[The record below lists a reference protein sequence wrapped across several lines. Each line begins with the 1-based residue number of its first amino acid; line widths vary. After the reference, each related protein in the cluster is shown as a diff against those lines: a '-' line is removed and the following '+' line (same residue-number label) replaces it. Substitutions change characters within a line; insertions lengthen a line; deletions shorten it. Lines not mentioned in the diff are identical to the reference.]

1 MIRKSILLSIVFLC
15 SLSLAAQE
23 GNFLQRADSLL
34 NARYHRIKYD
44 TNYIGRPTH
53 KWTLKLRPKVSL
65 FAVRTETLGN
75 DGEEGSMKIDLRSD
89 PKAKLSLSAGYSGVT
104 LSFSIK
110 PEKLQK
116 TKELDYEMRFDVYSR
131 QFGFE
136 TELSRIT
143 TLEGPFH
150 LDFTGTDTTVN
161 FDLDLPEGFVT
172 QTNIFL
178 SGYYVF
184 NHRRFSYPA
193 AFTQSFIQKRSAG
206 SFIAGANLGISE
218 LTVGDST
225 KNAELFNV
233 ANAYISLGLGYG
245 YNIVLPHNWLLH
257 VSAIP
262 YLIVRNKAKCKF
274 AGNEEQWQTKFP
286 QFLFI
291 ARAAAI
297 RSWDRWFAGLTTHF
311 FYSYVGSTDLIQI
324 RNRQWHFMA
333 VVGYRL

>member
-1 MIRKSILLSIVFLC
+1 MLAFAFLC
-15 SLSLAAQE
+15 SLSMAAQE
-23 GNFLQRADSLL
+23 GNILYRVDSLL
-34 NARYHRIKYD
+34 NARYHRKNYD
-44 TNYIGRPTH
+44 TTYISRPEH

-75 DGEEGSMKIDLRSD
+75 EGEEGAMKIDLLSD
-89 PKAKLSLSAGYSGVT
+89 PKAKLSFSAGYSGVT

-110 PEKLQK
+110 QEKFQK
-116 TKELDYEMRFDVYSR
+116 VKELDYEMRFDVYTR
-131 QFGFE
+131 KFGFE
-136 TELSRIT
+136 TELNRIT

-150 LDFTGTDTTVN
+150 LDFTGEDTTVS

-172 QTNIFL
+172 QTNFFL

-233 ANAYISLGLGYG
+233 ANFYISLGIGYG
-245 YNIVLPHNWLLH
+245 YNVVLPHNWLIH

-262 YLIVRNKAKCKF
+262 YLIVRNKAKCRF
-274 AGNEEQWQTKFP
+274 AGNVEDWQTKFP

-324 RNRQWHFMA
+324 RNRQWHFM
-333 VVGYRL
+333 GILGIRL

>member
-1 MIRKSILLSIVFLC
+1 MLAFAFLC
-15 SLSLAAQE
+15 SLSMAAQE
-23 GNFLQRADSLL
+23 GNILYRVDSLL
-34 NARYHRIKYD
+34 NARYHRKNYD
-44 TNYIGRPTH
+44 TTYISRPEH

-75 DGEEGSMKIDLRSD
+75 EGEEGAMKIELLSD
-89 PKAKLSLSAGYSGVT
+89 PKAKLSFSAGYSGVT

-110 PEKLQK
+110 PEKFQK
-116 TKELDYEMRFDVYSR
+116 VKELDYEMRFDVYTR
-131 QFGFE
+131 KFGFE

-150 LDFTGTDTTVN
+150 LDFTGEDTTVS

-172 QTNIFL
+172 QTNFFL

-233 ANAYISLGLGYG
+233 ANFYISLGIGYG
-245 YNIVLPHNWLLH
+245 YNVVLPHNWLIH

-274 AGNEEQWQTKFP
+274 AGNVEDWQTKFP

-324 RNRQWHFMA
+324 RNRQWHFM
-333 VVGYRL
+333 GILGIRL

>member
-1 MIRKSILLSIVFLC
+1 MLAFAFLC
-15 SLSLAAQE
+15 SLSMAAQE
-23 GNFLQRADSLL
+23 GNILYRVDSLL
-34 NARYHRIKYD
+34 NARYHRKNYD
-44 TNYIGRPTH
+44 TTYISRPEH

-75 DGEEGSMKIDLRSD
+75 EGEEGAMKIDLLSD
-89 PKAKLSLSAGYSGVT
+89 SKAKLSFSAGYSGVT

-110 PEKLQK
+110 PEKFQK
-116 TKELDYEMRFDVYSR
+116 VKELDYEMRFDVYTR
-131 QFGFE
+131 KFGFE
-136 TELSRIT
+136 TELSQIT

-150 LDFTGTDTTVN
+150 LDFTGEDTTVS

-172 QTNIFL
+172 QTNFFL

-233 ANAYISLGLGYG
+233 ANFYISLGIGYG
-245 YNIVLPHNWLLH
+245 YNVVLPHNWLIH

-262 YLIVRNKAKCKF
+262 YLIVRNKAKCRF
-274 AGNEEQWQTKFP
+274 AGNVEDWQTKFP

-324 RNRQWHFMA
+324 RNRQWHFM
-333 VVGYRL
+333 GILGIRL

>member
-1 MIRKSILLSIVFLC
+1 LLAFAFLC
-15 SLSLAAQE
+15 SLSMAAQE
-23 GNFLQRADSLL
+23 GNILYRVDSLL
-34 NARYHRIKYD
+34 NARYHRKNYD
-44 TNYIGRPTH
+44 TTYISRPEH

-75 DGEEGSMKIDLRSD
+75 EGEEGAMKIDLLSN
-89 PKAKLSLSAGYSGVT
+89 PKAKLSFSAGYSGVT

-110 PEKLQK
+110 PEKFQK
-116 TKELDYEMRFDVYSR
+116 VKELDYEMRFDVYTR
-131 QFGFE
+131 KFGFE

-150 LDFTGTDTTVN
+150 LDFTGEDTTVS

-172 QTNIFL
+172 QTNFFL

-233 ANAYISLGLGYG
+233 ANFYISLGIGYG
-245 YNIVLPHNWLLH
+245 YNVVLLHNWLIH

-262 YLIVRNKAKCKF
+262 YLIVRNKAKCRF
-274 AGNEEQWQTKFP
+274 AGNVEDWQTKFP

-333 VVGYRL
+333 IVGYRL

>member
-1 MIRKSILLSIVFLC
+1 MLAFAFLC
-15 SLSLAAQE
+15 SLSMAAQE
-23 GNFLQRADSLL
+23 GNILYRVDSLL
-34 NARYHRIKYD
+34 NARYHRKNYD
-44 TNYIGRPTH
+44 TTYISRPEH

-75 DGEEGSMKIDLRSD
+75 EGEEGAMKIDLLSD
-89 PKAKLSLSAGYSGVT
+89 PKAKLSFSAGYSGVT

-110 PEKLQK
+110 PEKFQK
-116 TKELDYEMRFDVYSR
+116 VKELDYEMRFDVYTR
-131 QFGFE
+131 KFGFE
-136 TELSRIT
+136 TELSQIT

-150 LDFTGTDTTVN
+150 LDFTGEDTTVS

-172 QTNIFL
+172 QTNFFL

-233 ANAYISLGLGYG
+233 ANFYISLGIGYG
-245 YNIVLPHNWLLH
+245 YNVVLPHNWLIH

-262 YLIVRNKAKCKF
+262 YLIVRNKAKCRF
-274 AGNEEQWQTKFP
+274 AGNVEDWQTKFP

-324 RNRQWHFMA
+324 RNRQWHFM
-333 VVGYRL
+333 GILGIRL

>member
-1 MIRKSILLSIVFLC
+1 MLAFAFLC
-15 SLSLAAQE
+15 SLSMAAQE
-23 GNFLQRADSLL
+23 GNILYRVDSLL
-34 NARYHRIKYD
+34 NARYHRKNYD
-44 TNYIGRPTH
+44 TTYISRPEH

-75 DGEEGSMKIDLRSD
+75 EGEDGAMKIDLLSD
-89 PKAKLSLSAGYSGVT
+89 PKAKLSFSAGYSGVT

-110 PEKLQK
+110 PEKFQK
-116 TKELDYEMRFDVYSR
+116 VKELDYEMRFDVYTR
-131 QFGFE
+131 KFGFE

-150 LDFTGTDTTVN
+150 LDFTGEDTTVS

-172 QTNIFL
+172 QTNFFL

-233 ANAYISLGLGYG
+233 ANFYISLGIGYG
-245 YNIVLPHNWLLH
+245 YNVVLPHNWLIH

-274 AGNEEQWQTKFP
+274 AGNVEDWQTKFP

-324 RNRQWHFMA
+324 RNRQWHFM
-333 VVGYRL
+333 GILGIRL

>member
-1 MIRKSILLSIVFLC
+1 MLAFAFLC
-15 SLSLAAQE
+15 SLSMAAQE
-23 GNFLQRADSLL
+23 GNILYRVDSLL
-34 NARYHRIKYD
+34 NARYHRKNYD
-44 TNYIGRPTH
+44 TTYISRPEH

-75 DGEEGSMKIDLRSD
+75 EGEEGAMKIELLSD
-89 PKAKLSLSAGYSGVT
+89 PKAKLSFSAGYSGVT

-110 PEKLQK
+110 PEKFQK
-116 TKELDYEMRFDVYSR
+116 VKELDYEMRFDVYTR
-131 QFGFE
+131 KFGFE

-150 LDFTGTDTTVN
+150 LDFTGEDTTVS

-172 QTNIFL
+172 QTNFFL

-233 ANAYISLGLGYG
+233 ANFYISLGIGYG
-245 YNIVLPHNWLLH
+245 YNVVLPHNWLIH

-262 YLIVRNKAKCKF
+262 YLIVRNKAKCRF
-274 AGNEEQWQTKFP
+274 AGNVEDWQTKFP

-324 RNRQWHFMA
+324 RNRQWHFM
-333 VVGYRL
+333 GILGIRL

>member
-1 MIRKSILLSIVFLC
+1 MLAFAFLC
-15 SLSLAAQE
+15 SLSMAAQE
-23 GNFLQRADSLL
+23 GNILYRVDSLL
-34 NARYHRIKYD
+34 NARYHRKNYD
-44 TNYIGRPTH
+44 TAYISRPEH

-75 DGEEGSMKIDLRSD
+75 ESEEGAMKIDLLSD
-89 PKAKLSLSAGYSGVT
+89 PKAKLSFSAGYSGVT
-104 LSFSIK
+104 LSFSIN
-110 PEKLQK
+110 PEKFQK
-116 TKELDYEMRFDVYSR
+116 VKELDYEMRFDVYTR
-131 QFGFE
+131 KFGFE

-150 LDFTGTDTTVN
+150 LDFTGEDTTVS

-172 QTNIFL
+172 QTNFFL

-233 ANAYISLGLGYG
+233 ANFYISLGIGYG
-245 YNIVLPHNWLLH
+245 YNVVLPHNWLIH

-262 YLIVRNKAKCKF
+262 YLIVRNKAKCRF
-274 AGNEEQWQTKFP
+274 AGNVEDWQTKFP

-333 VVGYRL
+333 IVGYRL

>member
-1 MIRKSILLSIVFLC
+1 MLAFAFLC
-15 SLSLAAQE
+15 SLSMAAQE
-23 GNFLQRADSLL
+23 GNILYRVDSLL
-34 NARYHRIKYD
+34 NARYHRKNYD
-44 TNYIGRPTH
+44 TTYISRPEH

-75 DGEEGSMKIDLRSD
+75 EGEEGAMKIDLLSD
-89 PKAKLSLSAGYSGVT
+89 PKAKLSFSAGYSGVT

-110 PEKLQK
+110 PEKFQK
-116 TKELDYEMRFDVYSR
+116 VKELDYEMRFDVYTR
-131 QFGFE
+131 KFGFE

-150 LDFTGTDTTVN
+150 LDFTGEDTTVS

-172 QTNIFL
+172 QTNFFL

-233 ANAYISLGLGYG
+233 ANFYISLGIGYG
-245 YNIVLPHNWLLH
+245 YNVVLPHNWLIH

-274 AGNEEQWQTKFP
+274 AGNVEDWQTKFP

-324 RNRQWHFMA
+324 RNRRWHFM
-333 VVGYRL
+333 GILGIRL

>member
-1 MIRKSILLSIVFLC
+1 M
-15 SLSLAAQE
+15 AAQE
-23 GNFLQRADSLL
+23 GNILYRVDSLL
-34 NARYHRIKYD
+34 NARYHRKNYD
-44 TNYIGRPTH
+44 TAYISRPEH

-75 DGEEGSMKIDLRSD
+75 ESEEGAMKIDLLSD
-89 PKAKLSLSAGYSGVT
+89 PKAKLSFSAGYSGVT
-104 LSFSIK
+104 LSFSIN
-110 PEKLQK
+110 PEKFQK
-116 TKELDYEMRFDVYSR
+116 VKELDYEMRFDVYTR
-131 QFGFE
+131 KFGFE

-150 LDFTGTDTTVN
+150 LDFTGEDTTVS

-172 QTNIFL
+172 QTNFFL

-233 ANAYISLGLGYG
+233 ANFYISLGIGYG
-245 YNIVLPHNWLLH
+245 YNVVLPHNWLIH

-262 YLIVRNKAKCKF
+262 YLIVRNKAKCRF
-274 AGNEEQWQTKFP
+274 AGNVEDWQTKFP

-333 VVGYRL
+333 IVGYRL

>member
-1 MIRKSILLSIVFLC
+1 MLAFAFLC
-15 SLSLAAQE
+15 SLSMAAQE
-23 GNFLQRADSLL
+23 GNILYRVDSLL
-34 NARYHRIKYD
+34 NARYHRKNYD
-44 TNYIGRPTH
+44 TTYISRPEH

-75 DGEEGSMKIDLRSD
+75 EGEEGAMKIDLLSD
-89 PKAKLSLSAGYSGVT
+89 PKAKLSFSAGYSGVT

-110 PEKLQK
+110 PEKFQK
-116 TKELDYEMRFDVYSR
+116 VKELDYEMRFDVYTR
-131 QFGFE
+131 KFGFE

-150 LDFTGTDTTVN
+150 LDFTGEDTTVS

-172 QTNIFL
+172 QTNFFL
-178 SGYYVF
+178 SSYYVF

-233 ANAYISLGLGYG
+233 ANFYISLGIGYG
-245 YNIVLPHNWLLH
+245 YNVVLPHNWLIH

-262 YLIVRNKAKCKF
+262 YLIVRNKAKCRF
-274 AGNEEQWQTKFP
+274 AGNVENWQTKFP

-324 RNRQWHFMA
+324 RNRQWHFM
-333 VVGYRL
+333 GILGIRL

>member
-1 MIRKSILLSIVFLC
+1 MLAFAFLC
-15 SLSLAAQE
+15 SLSMTAQE
-23 GNFLQRADSLL
+23 GNILYRVDSLL
-34 NARYHRIKYD
+34 NARYHRKNYD
-44 TNYIGRPTH
+44 TTYISRPEH

-75 DGEEGSMKIDLRSD
+75 EGEEGAMKIDLLSD
-89 PKAKLSLSAGYSGVT
+89 PKAKLSFSAGYSGVT

-110 PEKLQK
+110 PEKFQK
-116 TKELDYEMRFDVYSR
+116 VKELDYEMRFDVYTR
-131 QFGFE
+131 KFGFE
-136 TELSRIT
+136 TELNRIT

-150 LDFTGTDTTVN
+150 LDFTGEDTTVS

-172 QTNIFL
+172 QTNFFL

-233 ANAYISLGLGYG
+233 ANFYISLGIGYG
-245 YNIVLPHNWLLH
+245 YNVVLPHNWLIH

-262 YLIVRNKAKCKF
+262 YLIVRNKAKCRF
-274 AGNEEQWQTKFP
+274 AGNVEDWQTKFP

-324 RNRQWHFMA
+324 RNRQWHFM
-333 VVGYRL
+333 GILGIRL

>member
-1 MIRKSILLSIVFLC
+1 MLAFAFLC
-15 SLSLAAQE
+15 SLSIAAQE
-23 GNFLQRADSLL
+23 GNILYRVDSLL
-34 NARYHRIKYD
+34 NARYHRKNYD
-44 TNYIGRPTH
+44 TTYISRPEH

-75 DGEEGSMKIDLRSD
+75 EGEEGAMKIELLSD
-89 PKAKLSLSAGYSGVT
+89 PKAKLSFSAGYSGVT

-110 PEKLQK
+110 PEKFQK
-116 TKELDYEMRFDVYSR
+116 VKELDYEMRFDVYTR
-131 QFGFE
+131 KFGFE

-150 LDFTGTDTTVN
+150 LDFTGEDTTVS

-172 QTNIFL
+172 QTNFFL

-233 ANAYISLGLGYG
+233 ANFYISLGIGYG
-245 YNIVLPHNWLLH
+245 YNVVLPHNWLIH

-274 AGNEEQWQTKFP
+274 AGNVEDWQTKFP

-324 RNRQWHFMA
+324 RNRQWHFM
-333 VVGYRL
+333 GILGIRL

>member
-1 MIRKSILLSIVFLC
+1 MLAFAFLC
-15 SLSLAAQE
+15 SLSMAAQE
-23 GNFLQRADSLL
+23 GNILYRVDSLL
-34 NARYHRIKYD
+34 NARYHRKNYD
-44 TNYIGRPTH
+44 TTYISRPEH

-75 DGEEGSMKIDLRSD
+75 EGEEGAMKIDLLSD
-89 PKAKLSLSAGYSGVT
+89 PKAKLSFSAGYSGVT

-110 PEKLQK
+110 PEKFQK
-116 TKELDYEMRFDVYSR
+116 VKELDYEMRFDVYTR
-131 QFGFE
+131 KFGFE
-136 TELSRIT
+136 TELNRIT

-150 LDFTGTDTTVN
+150 LDFTGEDTTVS

-172 QTNIFL
+172 QTNFFL

-233 ANAYISLGLGYG
+233 ANFYISLGIGYG
-245 YNIVLPHNWLLH
+245 YNVVLPHNWLIH

-262 YLIVRNKAKCKF
+262 YLIVRNKAKCRF
-274 AGNEEQWQTKFP
+274 AGNVEDWQTKFP

-324 RNRQWHFMA
+324 RNRQWHFM
-333 VVGYRL
+333 GILGIRL

>member
-1 MIRKSILLSIVFLC
+1 MLAFAFLC
-15 SLSLAAQE
+15 SLSMAAQE
-23 GNFLQRADSLL
+23 GNILYRVDSLL
-34 NARYHRIKYD
+34 NARYHRKNYD
-44 TNYIGRPTH
+44 TTYISRPEH

-75 DGEEGSMKIDLRSD
+75 EGEEGAMKIDLRSD
-89 PKAKLSLSAGYSGVT
+89 PKAKLSFSAGYSGVT

-110 PEKLQK
+110 PEKFQK
-116 TKELDYEMRFDVYSR
+116 VKELDYEMRFDVYTR
-131 QFGFE
+131 KFGFE

-143 TLEGPFH
+143 TLEGPF
-150 LDFTGTDTTVN
+150 LLEAMANDSIVKIN
-161 FDLDLPEGFVT
+161 LDLPEGFVT

-233 ANAYISLGLGYG
+233 ANAYISLGVGYG
-245 YNIVLPHNWLLH
+245 YNVVLPHNWLLH
-257 VSAIP
+257 FSAIP
-262 YLIVRNKAKCKF
+262 YLIVRNKAKCRF
-274 AGNEEQWQTKFP
+274 AGNVEDWQTKFP

-333 VVGYRL
+333 IVGYRL

>member
-1 MIRKSILLSIVFLC
+1 MLAFAFLC
-15 SLSLAAQE
+15 SLSMAAQE
-23 GNFLQRADSLL
+23 GNILYRVDSLL
-34 NARYHRIKYD
+34 NARYHRKNYD
-44 TNYIGRPTH
+44 TTYISRPEH

-75 DGEEGSMKIDLRSD
+75 EGEEGAMKLDLLSD
-89 PKAKLSLSAGYSGVT
+89 SKAKLSFSAGYSGVT

-110 PEKLQK
+110 PEKFQK
-116 TKELDYEMRFDVYSR
+116 VKELDYEMRFDVYTR
-131 QFGFE
+131 KFGFE
-136 TELSRIT
+136 TELNRIT

-150 LDFTGTDTTVN
+150 LDFTGEDTTVS

-172 QTNIFL
+172 QTNFFL

-233 ANAYISLGLGYG
+233 ANFYISLGIGYG
-245 YNIVLPHNWLLH
+245 YNVVLPHNWLIH

-262 YLIVRNKAKCKF
+262 YLIVRNKAKCRF
-274 AGNEEQWQTKFP
+274 AGNVEDWQTKFP

-324 RNRQWHFMA
+324 RNRQWHFM
-333 VVGYRL
+333 GILGIRL

>member
-1 MIRKSILLSIVFLC
+1 MLAFAFLC
-15 SLSLAAQE
+15 SLSMAAQE
-23 GNFLQRADSLL
+23 GNILYRVDSLL
-34 NARYHRIKYD
+34 NARYHRENYD
-44 TNYIGRPTH
+44 TTYISRPEH

-75 DGEEGSMKIDLRSD
+75 EGEEGAMKIDLLSD
-89 PKAKLSLSAGYSGVT
+89 PKAKLSFSAGYSGVT

-110 PEKLQK
+110 PEKFQK
-116 TKELDYEMRFDVYSR
+116 VKELDYEMRFDVYTR
-131 QFGFE
+131 KFGFE
-136 TELSRIT
+136 TELSQIT

-150 LDFTGTDTTVN
+150 LDFTGEDTTVS

-172 QTNIFL
+172 QTNFFL

-233 ANAYISLGLGYG
+233 ANFYISLGIGYG
-245 YNIVLPHNWLLH
+245 YNVVLPHNWLIH

-262 YLIVRNKAKCKF
+262 YLIVRNKAKCRF
-274 AGNEEQWQTKFP
+274 AGNVEDWQTKFP

-324 RNRQWHFMA
+324 RNRQWHFM
-333 VVGYRL
+333 GILGIRL

>member
-1 MIRKSILLSIVFLC
+1 MLAFAFLC
-15 SLSLAAQE
+15 SLSMAAQE
-23 GNFLQRADSLL
+23 GNILYRVDSLL
-34 NARYHRIKYD
+34 NARYHRKNYD
-44 TNYIGRPTH
+44 TTYISRPEH

-75 DGEEGSMKIDLRSD
+75 EGEEGAMKIDLLSD
-89 PKAKLSLSAGYSGVT
+89 PKAKLSFSAGYSGVT

-110 PEKLQK
+110 PEKFQK
-116 TKELDYEMRFDVYSR
+116 VKELDYEMRFDVYTR
-131 QFGFE
+131 KFGFE

-150 LDFTGTDTTVN
+150 LDFTGEDTTVS

-172 QTNIFL
+172 QTNFFL

-233 ANAYISLGLGYG
+233 ANFYISLGIGYG
-245 YNIVLPHNWLLH
+245 YNVVLPHNWLIH

-274 AGNEEQWQTKFP
+274 AGNVEDWQTKFP

-324 RNRQWHFMA
+324 RNRQWHFM
-333 VVGYRL
+333 GILGIRL